1 MGDALPFTFELED
14 ISGNSHIE
22 NPHAPSADP
31 TMVVTAFDRN
41 HDMNVKV
48 RFNSV
53 TDLRSRVSNEEPS
66 ITSLS
71 LTFTVHCSFIPYL
84 LFIIHCSRAHVLTCY
99 LLTVHSCS
107 SQLSLEHNDEMMP
120 DDVRAIKVAQAAQ
133 AKAVADR
140 KADMEAKMAATLA
153 NPVTAEEKEQV
164 REIITFNIHIPYFQ
178 YF

>member
-1 MGDALPFTFELED
+1 M
-14 ISGNSHIE
+14 
-22 NPHAPSADP
+22 
-31 TMVVTAFDRN
+31 
-41 HDMNVKV
+41 
-48 RFNSV
+48 
-53 TDLRSRVSNEEPS
+53 
-66 ITSLS
+66 
-71 LTFTVHCSFIPYL
+71 
-84 LFIIHCSRAHVLTCY
+84 LTCY

-164 REIITFNIHIPYFQ
+164 REIITFIFTFHIFNTFNEPWDTYCVTVGSIRCSKQFLSPH
-178 YF
+178 